1 MIKKIIP
8 KFIKN
13 KIKII
18 LCKNQY
24 KNYKKNQNKNKLNSY
39 ILFCT
44 PIHGNIGDQAIA
56 IAEYKFLEDIGIKNI
71 FEITS
76 PKTDTSCQALKNLI
90 DDKAIIM
97 IHGGGFLGNQ
107 WSIEQERL
115 EKVIKTFPNNK
126 IVIFPQ
132 TIYFTNNEDGK
143 EAQNR
148 AQNIFSK
155 HKNLV
160 ICAREKK
167 SYSMMKEIFA
177 NAKIILIPDIVLYL
191 KKFEKEFKRDGILLC
206 LRKDPEA
213 KLNSQDREKIYDIV
227 CKYNSKV
234 YWTDTVINEVIET
247 NKRKEALYNKLQEF
261 AKSKLVVTDRLHGMI
276 FAAITKTPCI
286 VLGNYNH
293 KVKGVYEWIKDLDYI
308 EYIDNLSEIEKMV
321 KKLYNKEVEKYNKI
335 DKDLYKE
342 LKSEIMSA
350 NKQGEK

>member
-1 MIKKIIP
+1 MIKKVIP
-8 KFIKN
+8 KSVKS

-18 LCKNQY
+18 LCKNKY
-24 KNYKKNQNKNKLNSY
+24 KNYKKNQSKNKLNSY
-39 ILFCT
+39 ILFGT

-56 IAEYKFLEDIGIKNI
+56 IAEYKFLEDIGVKNV
-71 FEITS
+71 FEIIS
-76 PKTDTSCQALKNLI
+76 PQIDISCKALKKLI

-115 EKVIKTFPNNK
+115 EEVIKTFPNNK

-132 TIYFTNNEDGK
+132 TIYFTNNEKGK

-148 AQNIFSK
+148 AQNIFEN
-155 HKNLV
+155 HENMV

-167 SYSMMKEIFA
+167 SYSMMKEIFKK
-177 NAKIILIPDIVLYL
+177 AKIILIPDIVLYL
-191 KKFEKEFKRDGILLC
+191 KEFGEKFERDGILLC

-213 KLNSQDREKIYDIV
+213 KLNSEDREKIHDIV

-234 YWTDTVINEVIET
+234 HWTDTVINEIIEP
-247 NKRKEALYNKLQEF
+247 NKRKEVLYNKLQEF
-261 AKSKLVVTDRLHGMI
+261 AKSKLIVTDRLHGMV
-276 FAAITKTPCI
+276 FAAMTKTPCI

-308 EYIDNLSEIEKMV
+308 EYIDNLSEIEEKV
-321 KKLYNKEVEKYNKI
+321 KKLYNKEVKKYNKI
-335 DKDLYKE
+335 DKNLYNE
-342 LKSEIMSA
+342 LKNEIVND
-350 NKQGEK
+350 NKQGD